1 MKNFK
6 NTKFFKGATGY
17 LSTVGMYGF
26 WYPSHD
32 YQTVILKDTEA
43 EHLTHWRNQDPYF
56 AFSVPA
62 GCVQT
67 ISEGLRDDQLVCV
80 WFHEEEILKN
90 TLHLNETKEL

>member
-6 NTKFFKGATGY
+6 NVNFFKGAKGY

-32 YQTVILKDTEA
+32 YETVILKDVVA
-43 EHLTHWRNQDPYF
+43 EHLTYWRNQDPYF

-62 GCVQT
+62 GSVMT
-67 ISEGLRDDQLVCV
+67 ISENLKDDQKVCV
-80 WFHEEEILKN
+80 WFHETEILRNKMR
-90 TLHLNETKEL
+90 LNQDKE